1 MRWAAAAL
9 LPLTTAGLAAALPAD
24 TSVAGDGACGDAAAD
39 NFDPAGSG
47 TPPGDNRACSYSCSK
62 LLAHFGLSPSSGE
75 CWIDAGSGRRWPP
88 APVEP
93 LARTEDLPARVYCF
107 DNSHCCESGHCGD
120 SGHYCINQ
128 DYCSSGNNTYTL
140 PSWTATKA
148 VVIQGH
154 ARGRWGQ
161 GATPLPSRVD
171 AVGAGVTLVL
181 RHVNMSGLVAVVHP
195 SDDGFPGDADGG
207 AVFVSKGALT
217 VEHAAFRANSAA
229 QVSPS
234 ATFAECHSS

>member
-9 LPLTTAGLAAALPAD
+9 LPLAAAGLAAALPAD

-39 NFDPAGSG
+39 NYGPSSA
-47 TPPGDNRACSYSCSK
+47 TPPGDNRECIYSCSK
-62 LLAHFGLSPSSGE
+62 LLAHFELPPSSGE

-88 APVEP
+88 APVGP
-93 LARTEDLPARVYCF
+93 T
-107 DNSHCCESGHCGD
+107 
-120 SGHYCINQ
+120 
-128 DYCSSGNNTYTL
+128 NNTYTL

-154 ARGRWGQ
+154 ARGPRGQ

-181 RHVNMSGLVAVVHP
+181 RHVNMSGLVAV
-195 SDDGFPGDADGG
+195 GLG
-207 AVFVSKGALT
+207 AVFVSEGALT

-229 QVSPS
+229 QVSTS
-234 ATFAECHSS
+234 AVFAECRRC

>member
-1 MRWAAAAL
+1 MRWTAAAL
-9 LPLTTAGLAAALPAD
+9 LPLAAAGLAAALPAD

-39 NFDPAGSG
+39 NFDPGGSG
-47 TPPGDNRACSYSCSK
+47 TPPGDNRECSYSCAT
-62 LLAHFGLSPSSGE
+62 LLAHFELPPSSGE

-88 APVEP
+88 APVGP
-93 LARTEDLPARVYCF
+93 T
-107 DNSHCCESGHCGD
+107 
-120 SGHYCINQ
+120 
-128 DYCSSGNNTYTL
+128 NNTYTL

-154 ARGRWGQ
+154 ARGPRGQ

-181 RHVNMSGLVAVVHP
+181 RHVNMSGLKAVGRHA
-195 SDDGFPGDADGG
+195 DNGFANGG
-207 AVFVSKGALT
+207 AVYVSEGALT

-229 QVSPS
+229 QVSTS
-234 ATFAECHSS
+234 AVFAECRRC